1 MPVSLL
7 PAHAG
12 IYLNQMRRQNN
23 RVMMQLFIRHNRVG
37 QAMAAQ
43 AFGTRF
49 NSLQTGC
56 GLSSPRAPPSNSKS
70 F

>member
-23 RVMMQLFIRHNRVG
+23 RVMIQLFIRHNRVG

-49 NSLQTGC
+49 NSL
-56 GLSSPRAPPSNSKS
+56 
-70 F
+70 